1 MATGRGRSK
10 PERPR
15 RPPATTPEAR
25 EKQLIAMAYD
35 AAEEQILGGKATSQ
49 LLTHFLKL
57 GSSREDLEKQRLM
70 KENELL
76 SAKVEELGS
85 SKRTEEL
92 YREALKAMRSYSGH
106 PMDDDETQMLHGTLS
121 NP

>member
-1 MATGRGRSK
+1 
-10 PERPR
+10 
-15 RPPATTPEAR
+15 
-25 EKQLIAMAYD
+25 MAYD